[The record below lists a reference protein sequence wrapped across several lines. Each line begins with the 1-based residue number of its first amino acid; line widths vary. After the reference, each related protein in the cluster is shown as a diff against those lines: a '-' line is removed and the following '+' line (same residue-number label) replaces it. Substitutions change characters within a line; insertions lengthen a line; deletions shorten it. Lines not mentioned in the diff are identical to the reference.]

1 MHNKEIEIFLE
12 YFFLY
17 KWTNLE
23 EDYVNLK
30 KIKKLINEK
39 NIKKN
44 IFIKK
49 ILRLYEEDN
58 N

>member
-30 KIKKLINEK
+30 IIKKLINEK
-39 NIKKN
+39 NIKKKYIYQKN
-44 IFIKK
+44 FKA
-49 ILRLYEEDN
+49 L
-58 N
+58 